1 MISQDVV
8 KKVARLAKLSINE
21 NEIERYTVQLGNI
34 MDMIS
39 QMDEADTSA
48 VSPMTSVCSGDPVM
62 RHDIVTDGN
71 IVEDLFQN
79 APGKTADFAKEIKCF
94 IVPKV
99 VE

>member
-1 MISQDVV
+1 MISVGVV

-21 NEIERYTVQLGNI
+21 SEIERYTVQLSNI

-39 QMDEADTSA
+39 QMDQADTNS
-48 VSPMTSVCSGDPVM
+48 VVPMTSVCSGDPVM
-62 RHDIVTDGN
+62 REDLVTDGN
-71 IVEDLFQN
+71 LVEALFRN